1 MSKPRKKYVPKH
13 VNPVSWKVA
22 MMGQCKLSQHDQ
34 DTFSAPCKLAVDNV
48 RQGSA
53 SKADWQAIFDVAN
66 MLDTFATMPKV
77 MQNATDYVRSLQNV
91 IERILN
97 RQKQTGA
104 KALYPGELQD
114 LREMLELWI
123 EVLSVVTMA
132 EYLQCQE
139 KTHVRIVRAL
149 RSESGAIVVGAP

>member
-1 MSKPRKKYVPKH
+1 MKKRKAYKPKQ
-13 VNPVSWKVA
+13 VNPMAWKVA
-22 MMGQCKLSQHDQ
+22 VMGQCKLSEHDQ
-34 DTFSAPCKLAVDNV
+34 EQFAAPVVLAVDNV
-48 RQGSA
+48 RKGVA

-66 MLDTFATMPKV
+66 MLDTFSTMPKV
-77 MQNATDYVRSLQNV
+77 MKNATDYVRSLQNQ

-104 KALYPGELQD
+104 KALYPGELAD
-114 LREMLELWI
+114 LNDMVDLWM

-139 KTHVRIVRAL
+139 KTHDRIVRAL
-149 RSESGAIVVGAP
+149 RNESSAIVVEAP

>member
-1 MSKPRKKYVPKH
+1 MSKRKAYKPKH

-22 MMGQCKLSQHDQ
+22 MMGQCKLSRHDQ
-34 DTFSAPCKLAVDNV
+34 EQFAAPVVLAVDNV
-48 RQGSA
+48 RKGVA

-66 MLDTFATMPKV
+66 MIDTFSTMPKV
-77 MQNATDYVRSLQNV
+77 MQNATDYVRSLQNQ

-104 KALYPGELQD
+104 KALYPGELAD
-114 LREMLELWI
+114 LNDMVDLWK

-139 KTHVRIVRAL
+139 KTHQRIVRAL
-149 RSESGAIVVGAP
+149 RNQDRAIVVEAP

>member
-1 MSKPRKKYVPKH
+1 MSKRKAYKPKH

-22 MMGQCKLSQHDQ
+22 MMGQCKLSKHDQ
-34 DTFSAPCKLAVDNV
+34 EQFAAPVVLAVDNV
-48 RQGSA
+48 RKAAA

-66 MLDTFATMPKV
+66 MIDTFSTMPKV
-77 MQNATDYVRSLQNV
+77 MQNATDYVRSLQNQ

-104 KALYPGELQD
+104 KALYPGELAD
-114 LREMLELWI
+114 LNDMVDLWK

-139 KTHVRIVRAL
+139 KTHQRIVRAL
-149 RSESGAIVVGAP
+149 RNQDRAIVVEAP

>member
-1 MSKPRKKYVPKH
+1 MSKRKAYKPKH

-22 MMGQCKLSQHDQ
+22 MMGQCKLSEHNQEQ
-34 DTFSAPCKLAVDNV
+34 FAAPVVLAVDNV
-48 RQGSA
+48 RKGVA

-66 MLDTFATMPKV
+66 MLDTFSTMPKV
-77 MQNATDYVRSLQNV
+77 MRNATDYVRSLQNQ

-104 KALYPGELQD
+104 KALYPGELAD
-114 LREMLELWI
+114 LNDMVDLWK

-139 KTHVRIVRAL
+139 KTHQRIVRAL
-149 RSESGAIVVGAP
+149 RNQDRAIVVEAP

>member
-1 MSKPRKKYVPKH
+1 MSKRKAYKPKH

-22 MMGQCKLSQHDQ
+22 MMGQCKLSRHDQ
-34 DTFSAPCKLAVDNV
+34 EQFASPVVLAVDNV
-48 RQGSA
+48 RKGVA

-66 MLDTFATMPKV
+66 MIDTFSTMPKV
-77 MQNATDYVRSLQNV
+77 MQNATDYVRSLQNQ

-104 KALYPGELQD
+104 KALYPGELAD
-114 LREMLELWI
+114 LNDMVDLWN

-139 KTHVRIVRAL
+139 KTHQRIVRAL
-149 RSESGAIVVGAP
+149 RNQDRAIVVEAP